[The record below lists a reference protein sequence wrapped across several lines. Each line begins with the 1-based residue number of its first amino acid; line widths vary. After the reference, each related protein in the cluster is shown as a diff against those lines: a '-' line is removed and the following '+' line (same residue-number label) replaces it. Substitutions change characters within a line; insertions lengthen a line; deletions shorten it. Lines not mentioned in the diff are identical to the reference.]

1 MSTRDTGELC
11 PFRAGHSV
19 TGFIALACMLALA
32 ELREAPMERLFE
44 ARAAAVSSRGELG
57 EISAL
62 NQKLWLQA
70 RESER
75 FLMAP

>member
-1 MSTRDTGELC
+1 
-11 PFRAGHSV
+11 
-19 TGFIALACMLALA
+19 MLALA